1 MPVTDLARFQVID
14 CWIFDLDN
22 TLYPPHADLWPKVD
36 QKITQYIS
44 HLLGV
49 DGLSARAIQKY
60 YYAQHGTTLNG
71 LMIEHGIDPHA
82 FLRFVHDI
90 DRSNLD
96 ADARLGE
103 AIARL
108 PGRKLVFTNG
118 SRFHALETMKALG
131 IDHLFED
138 VFDIV
143 SAEFTP
149 KPARRPYDLFLAA
162 HGVTPARAAMFEDI
176 PKNLVV
182 PHEIGMAT
190 VLVVPG
196 ARGSNKDEWDKH
208 IDHASG
214 TIGPAY
220 DAITDDLP
228 DFLDRLSLLLGQGLL
243 PASSA

>member
-1 MPVTDLARFQVID
+1 MPVADLARFQTID

-49 DGLSARAIQKY
+49 DGLTARAIQKY
-60 YYAQHGTTLNG
+60 YYAQHGTSLNG
-71 LMIEHGIDPHA
+71 LMAHDGIDPHA
-82 FLRFVHDI
+82 FLAFVHDI
-90 DRSNLD
+90 DRSNIE
-96 ADARLGE
+96 ADARLGD

-108 PGRKLVFTNG
+108 PGRKFIFTNG
-118 SRFHALETMKALG
+118 SRYHAVETAKALG

-149 KPARRPYDLFLAA
+149 KPARRPYDLFVQA
-162 HGVTPARAAMFEDI
+162 HGIDPRRAAMFEDI
-176 PKNLVV
+176 PRNLLI
-182 PHEIGMAT
+182 PKEMGMAC

-196 ARGSNKDEWDKH
+196 EQGTNKDEWDKR
-208 IDHASG
+208 IEAGSG
-214 TIGPAY
+214 GQGPPL
-220 DAITDDLP
+220 DAVTSDLP

-243 PASSA
+243 SGPEP

>member
-1 MPVTDLARFQVID
+1 MPVADLARFQRID
-14 CWIFDLDN
+14 TWIFDLDN

-36 QKITQYIS
+36 QKITQYIA
-44 HLLGV
+44 HLIGV

-82 FLRFVHDI
+82 FLDFVHDI

-96 ADARLGE
+96 ADARLGA

-118 SRFHALETMKALG
+118 SRGHAVATMKALG

-143 SAEFTP
+143 SAGFVP
-149 KPARRPYDLFLAA
+149 KPAREPYDRFLAA
-162 HGVTPARAAMFEDI
+162 HGITPARAAMFEDI
-176 PKNLVV
+176 PRNLVI
-182 PHEIGMAT
+182 PQALGMAT

-196 ARGSNKDEWDKH
+196 PRGSNKDEWDKR
-208 IDHASG
+208 IDHAPEASG
-214 TIGPAY
+214 PDV
-220 DAITDDLP
+220 DATTHDLP
-228 DFLDRLSLLLGQGLL
+228 DFLDRLSLLLGKGAL
-243 PASSA
+243 PGTAS

>member
-1 MPVTDLARFQVID
+1 MDIARFAAID

-36 QKITQYIS
+36 QKITQYIA

-71 LMIEHGIDPHA
+71 LMQEHGIDPHA
-82 FLRFVHDI
+82 FLDFVHDI
-90 DRSNLD
+90 DRSNL
-96 ADARLGE
+96 ASDARLSA

-118 SRFHALETMKALG
+118 SRGHAVSTMKALG

-138 VFDIV
+138 VFDII
-143 SAEFTP
+143 SADFIP
-149 KPARRPYDLFLAA
+149 KPARAPYEGFLKA
-162 HGVTPARAAMFEDI
+162 HAINPARAAMFEDI
-176 PKNLVV
+176 PRNLIV
-182 PHEIGMAT
+182 PADMGMAC

-196 ARGSNKDEWDKH
+196 SQGSNKDAWDKA
-208 IDHASG
+208 IDH
-214 TIGPAY
+214 GPGAPSTF
-220 DAITDDLP
+220 DAVTDDLP
-228 DFLDRLSLLLGQGLL
+228 GFLDRLSLLLTKAA
-243 PASSA
+243 PPSPKA